1 MREFDLNIERVL
13 ENWTVAHAIREVIA
27 NALDEAALTN
37 TAEPAIAKDADGR
50 WHIRDYGRGLR
61 YEHLTQNENAEKLAH
76 AEKVVGKFGVGL
88 KDALA
93 TFDRRGIRVEIV
105 SRHSRITTARQG
117 KHGFEDLRTLHALIG
132 STTDPGMAGTDV
144 ALDGVRDEDVDSA
157 KELFLHYAGED
168 VLEATA
174 YGQVI
179 RRRPPLPA
187 RIYVN
192 GLRVAEEKNYLFSY
206 NITSPTKA
214 LRAALNRERTNVGR
228 TAYTDRMKAILLAAA
243 SGPVNGALAED
254 LSRFEKGS
262 WHDEVQ
268 LVDIGV
274 HACQVLNATGRVIF
288 LTPAEL
294 TTARD
299 FVNRAEQDGYRLVV
313 VPANIAR
320 KLKDEVDVTGAPI
333 VDLRRFREQ
342 WNESF
347 SFTWVPPDAL
357 TDDERAVF
365 DRTEEILALRGGR
378 PSSVREVA
386 ISSTMRVGASGYAE
400 ASGVWESRE
409 GRIVVKRDQL
419 ASLDAFAGTLLH
431 EVAHAV
437 SGASDVSEA
446 FEDALTS
453 ELGSVADRALADEDR
468 A

>member
-1 MREFDLNIERVL
+1 
-13 ENWTVAHAIREVIA
+13 
-27 NALDEAALTN
+27 
-37 TAEPAIAKDADGR
+37 
-50 WHIRDYGRGLR
+50 
-61 YEHLTQNENAEKLAH
+61 
-76 AEKVVGKFGVGL
+76 
-88 KDALA
+88 
-93 TFDRRGIRVEIV
+93 
-105 SRHSRITTARQG
+105 
-117 KHGFEDLRTLHALIG
+117 
-132 STTDPGMAGTDV
+132 MAGTDV
-144 ALDGVRDEDVDSA
+144 ALEGVRDEDVESA

-168 VLEATA
+168 ILEATA

-243 SGPVNGALAED
+243 SESVNGALAED

-365 DRTEEILALRGGR
+365 ARTEDILALRGGR

-386 ISSTMRVGASGYAE
+386 ISSTMRIGASGYAE

-437 SGASDVSEA
+437 SGTSDVSEA

-453 ELGSVADRALADEDR
+453 ELGSVAERALSDLDR
-468 A
+468 T